1 MKLDRF
7 IALFLLA
14 GVSAGVS
21 ACGEAGRQTAAEV
34 DLEAVDP
41 SGQKIVFWH
50 QYRSVREKAINAMIE
65 EFNGSNHHG
74 IEVKGDYI
82 GNYSAIYTK
91 MLVGLQG
98 GYLPQLVLAYNYQ
111 AEAYHQAGGVVDLTP
126 YMESLKWGLSARDR
140 ADYNE
145 DFLQQDN
152 IQGAQ
157 VALLPHRSMEILF
170 YNQSWL
176 QELGYDEPPKSWDA
190 FVEMCRRA
198 TKQPFSGSADASYS
212 KGFLLNIDASRLAAM
227 VFSRGGDF
235 VNADRS
241 AYTFKTREAQA
252 SLELLHDLR
261 GEGAMDLLAA
271 DNKAAFGA
279 GQVLFAIH
287 SSSRLPFFIS
297 SVESG
302 ADFAWN
308 VTVLPYT
315 GDDPVQNVYGG
326 SFSVCKTTLEQQV
339 AAWLFIKWFTQP
351 FQQERWVRRSNY
363 FPVRESTARAL
374 VDFYGTAYHLLEYG
388 KPEPSKIGYESVRGM
403 VEQAMAEAVEG
414 GDIGQILTKL
424 DSEANKTL

>member
-1 MKLDRF
+1 MKPDKL
-7 IALFLLA
+7 IALVLLA
-14 GVSAGVS
+14 GVSAGAW
-21 ACGEAGRQTAAEV
+21 ACGEPGRQKPAEV
-34 DLEAVDP
+34 DLEEVDP
-41 SGQKIVFWH
+41 SGQKVVFWH
-50 QYRSVREKAINAMIE
+50 QYRGVREKAINTMIE
-65 EFNGSNHHG
+65 EFNGSNPHG
-74 IEVKGDYI
+74 IEVKGDYV
-82 GNYSAIYTK
+82 GNYSKIYAK
-91 MLVGLQG
+91 MLIGLQG

-111 AEAYHQAGGVVDLTP
+111 AEAYYKAGGVVDLTP

-176 QELGYDEPPKSWDA
+176 QELGHDEPPESWDA
-190 FVEMCRRA
+190 FVEMCRQA

-235 VNADRS
+235 ANADGS
-241 AYTFKTREAQA
+241 AYTFKTPEAQA
-252 SLELLHDLR
+252 SLELLQDLR

-302 ADFAWN
+302 ANFVWN
-308 VTVLPYT
+308 VAVLPYT
-315 GDDPVQNVYGG
+315 GDHPVQNVYGG
-326 SFSVCKTTLEQQV
+326 SLSVCKTTPAQQV
-339 AAWLFIKWFTQP
+339 ASWLFIKWFTQP
-351 FQQERWVRRSNY
+351 LQQERWVRGSNY
-363 FPVRESTARAL
+363 FPVRESTGGAL
-374 VDFYGTAYHLLEYG
+374 MSSYRTAYSLLKYG
-388 KPEPSKIGYESVRGM
+388 KPEPSKIGYEPVRGM
-403 VEQAMAEAVEG
+403 IERAMTEAVEG
-414 GDIGQILTKL
+414 GDIGQVLTQL
-424 DSEANKTL
+424 EAAANKPL